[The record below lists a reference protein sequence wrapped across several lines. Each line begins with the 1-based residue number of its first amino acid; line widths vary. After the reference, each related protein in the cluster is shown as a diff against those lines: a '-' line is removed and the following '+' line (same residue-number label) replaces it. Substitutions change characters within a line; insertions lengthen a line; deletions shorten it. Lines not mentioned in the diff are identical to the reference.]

1 MRKYQR
7 TAWVTLGSALFAL
20 APKCP
25 VCFLAYFGIFGV
37 ATASTSVYR
46 VWLPPLT
53 ALWLA
58 LTIGMLAF
66 GRDTGRKAGPVLLGI
81 FAAIAIFA
89 GRFSINDQRLV
100 FAGLAGLV
108 TATIWRSWLRKRN
121 IDCGQCEERSE
132 ASRTPLN
139 AEIKP

>member
-7 TAWVTLGSALFAL
+7 AAWLTLSSALFAL

-37 ATASTSVYR
+37 ASASTAAYR

-53 ALWLA
+53 AVWLA
-58 LTIGMLAF
+58 LTIGMLGF
-66 GRDTGRKAGPVLLGI
+66 GRETGRKAGPVLLGV

-100 FAGLAGLV
+100 FAGLAALV
-108 TATIWRSWLRKRN
+108 IATIWRSWLRKPST
-121 IDCGQCEERSE
+121 DCGQCEERPES
-132 ASRTPLN
+132 SRTPLN